1 MAVALTSVLHLRK
14 RAGASDR
21 SKNLNSHNFHNRQ
34 HIHSGLG
41 LPFRLN
47 TSHDINMSVPRF
59 YNRIGK
65 ACALAAILLLPVLA
79 SADPGNVD
87 SNGLHKGWQKHPP
100 AVPEVNTIWVLIPV
114 VGAVAFF
121 SARRLRRSHTH

>member
-1 MAVALTSVLHLRK
+1 MDIQKPHCFRRDQLVAPD
-14 RAGASDR
+14 RA
-21 SKNLNSHNFHNRQ
+21 KILNSHNFHNRQ
-34 HIHSGLG
+34 HIRFGSG

-65 ACALAAILLLPVLA
+65 VCALAAILLLPVLA
-79 SADPGNVD
+79 YADPGNVD
-87 SNGLHKGWQKHPP
+87 NNGLHKGWQKHDPP
-100 AVPEVNTIWVLIPV
+100 AVPEVNPIWVLIPV

-121 SARRLRRSHTH
+121 SARRLRRSHNQ

>member
-1 MAVALTSVLHLRK
+1 
-14 RAGASDR
+14 
-21 SKNLNSHNFHNRQ
+21 
-34 HIHSGLG
+34 
-41 LPFRLN
+41 
-47 TSHDINMSVPRF
+47 MSVPRF

-87 SNGLHKGWQKHPP
+87 NNGLHKGWQKHDPP

-121 SARRLRRSHTH
+121 SARRLRRSHNH